1 MKLKELVSTF
11 NLADI
16 AVIRS
21 LLDAEGIAYLAQ
33 GEQFH
38 SVRPLVEPVRFLVAE
53 GDLNR
58 ALPLIESIRLAYG
71 SLSNLNDREEL
82 QHEEA

>member
-16 AVIRS
+16 AVIKS
-21 LLDAEGIAYLAQ
+21 LLDAEGIPYLAQ

-38 SVRPLVEPVRFLVAE
+38 LVRPLVEPVRFLVAE
-53 GDLNR
+53 SDLDR
-58 ALPLIESIRLAYG
+58 AKPLIDSIRLSYG
-71 SLSNLNDREEL
+71 SFAHSHDGEGFQNEES
-82 QHEEA
+82 

>member
-16 AVIRS
+16 AVIKS

-38 SVRPLVEPVRFLVAE
+38 LVRPLVEPVRFLVAE
-53 GDLNR
+53 GDLDR
-58 ALPLIESIRLAYG
+58 ALPLIESIRLSYG
-71 SLSNLNDREEL
+71 SFANFNDREGL
-82 QHEEA
+82 QHEET